1 MRKAIN
7 RDIFPGKKAPS
18 AALTLNRFKEEPI
31 KNIKHSRSLSYS
43 QRVFR
48 VEPIITMLATQYGA

>member
-1 MRKAIN
+1 MKKAIN

-18 AALTLNRFKEEPI
+18 AALTLEGFEEEPI

-48 VEPIITMLATQYGA
+48 VKPIITMLATQCGA